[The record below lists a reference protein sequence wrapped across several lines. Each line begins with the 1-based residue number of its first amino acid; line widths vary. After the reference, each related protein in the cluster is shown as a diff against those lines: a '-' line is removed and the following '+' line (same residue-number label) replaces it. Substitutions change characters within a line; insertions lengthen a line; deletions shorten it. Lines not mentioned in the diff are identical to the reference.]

1 MPQLNTAEAVAAS
14 LVANGIDTL
23 YCVPG
28 VQNDVL
34 MDAFYHV
41 QDKIRI
47 IHTRHEQGAA
57 YMALGAAMAT
67 GKPQV
72 YAVVPGPGFLNST
85 AALATAHACNAPV
98 LALVGQIPQQH
109 IGRGF
114 GFLHEIPDQLG
125 VMRSLTKWAARIDT
139 PQDAP
144 DRVEEAFHQM
154 QSGRPRPVGLE
165 CAVDVW
171 PRSAEVRDGK
181 KVTGGTTTIDQSA
194 IEAAAALLGAAK
206 RPLMVVGGGAQHAS
220 AEVKALAEWLQ
231 IPVAAG
237 QMGFGVLDS
246 RHPLSIPLPVAHK
259 LWGQV
264 DVVLAVGTRLHL
276 QQMAWGLDADL
287 KIIRIDIDAEEIAR
301 FAQPAVGIVGD
312 AAQALGALFD
322 AIRGKTP
329 ARRSPPGELGRA
341 RAAFETEVSELQ
353 PQLDYLQAI
362 RAALPENGILVDE
375 VTQLG
380 HAARFGYPVYRP
392 RTFITP
398 GYQGTLGWGYATA
411 LGVKVARPDCPVVS
425 INGDGGFMFNVQEM
439 ATAMRHGIA
448 AIAVVFDDGA
458 YGNVRRSQEL
468 RYGNRLIGCD
478 LANPDFV
485 ELAESFGMGG
495 TRVTTPGEL
504 TEALAKAIKADQP
517 HLIHVPVGPMPDPWK
532 FVHLP
537 RVRG

>member
-125 VMRSLTKWAARIDT
+125 VMRSLTKWAARIET

-171 PRSAEVRDGK
+171 PRSAAVRDSRS
-181 KVTGGTTTIDQSA
+181 VNGGTTAIDQSA
-194 IEAAAALLGAAK
+194 IETAAALLCAAK
-206 RPLMVVGGGAQHAS
+206 HPLMVIGGGAQHAS

-246 RHPLSIPLPVAHK
+246 RHALSIPLPVAHK
-259 LWGQV
+259 LWSQA

-312 AAQALGALFD
+312 AAQTLGALFD
-322 AIRGKTP
+322 AIRGQNP
-329 ARRSPPGELGRA
+329 ARHSPPGELGRA
-341 RAAFETEVSELQ
+341 RASFDTEISVLQ

-504 TEALAKAIKADQP
+504 TKALAKAIKADQP
-517 HLIHVPVGPMPDPWK
+517 QLIHVPVGPMPDPWK

>member
-1 MPQLNTAEAVAAS
+1 M
-14 LVANGIDTL
+14 
-23 YCVPG
+23 
-28 VQNDVL
+28 
-34 MDAFYHV
+34 
-41 QDKIRI
+41 
-47 IHTRHEQGAA
+47 
-57 YMALGAAMAT
+57 
-67 GKPQV
+67 
-72 YAVVPGPGFLNST
+72 
-85 AALATAHACNAPV
+85 
-98 LALVGQIPQQH
+98 
-109 IGRGF
+109 
-114 GFLHEIPDQLG
+114 
-125 VMRSLTKWAARIDT
+125 
-139 PQDAP
+139 
-144 DRVEEAFHQM
+144 
-154 QSGRPRPVGLE
+154 
-165 CAVDVW
+165 
-171 PRSAEVRDGK
+171 
-181 KVTGGTTTIDQSA
+181 
-194 IEAAAALLGAAK
+194 
-206 RPLMVVGGGAQHAS
+206 
-220 AEVKALAEWLQ
+220 
-231 IPVAAG
+231 
-237 QMGFGVLDS
+237 
-246 RHPLSIPLPVAHK
+246 
-259 LWGQV
+259 
-264 DVVLAVGTRLHL
+264 
-276 QQMAWGLDADL
+276 
-287 KIIRIDIDAEEIAR
+287 
-301 FAQPAVGIVGD
+301 
-312 AAQALGALFD
+312 
-322 AIRGKTP
+322 
-329 ARRSPPGELGRA
+329 GRA
-341 RAAFETEVSELQ
+341 RASFDTEISVLQ

-504 TEALAKAIKADQP
+504 TKALAKAIKADQP
-517 HLIHVPVGPMPDPWK
+517 QLIHVPVGPMPDPWK

>member
-47 IHTRHEQGAA
+47 VHTRHEQGAA

-154 QSGRPRPVGLE
+154 QTGRPRPVGLE

-181 KVTGGTTTIDQSA
+181 KVTGGTAAIDPSA

-206 RPLMVVGGGAQHAS
+206 QPLMVVGGGAQHAS
-220 AEVKALAEWLQ
+220 AEATALAEWLQ
-231 IPVAAG
+231 MPVAAG
-237 QMGFGVLDS
+237 QMGFGVVDS
-246 RHPLSIPLPVAHK
+246 RNPLSITLPVAHK
-259 LWGQV
+259 LWGKA
-264 DVVLAVGTRLHL
+264 DVVLAVGTRLQL
-276 QQMAWGLDADL
+276 QQMNWGLDADL

-301 FAQPAVGIVGD
+301 FAPPAVGIVGD
-312 AAQALGALFD
+312 AREALAALFD
-322 AIRGKTP
+322 AIRGKNP
-329 ARRSPPGELGRA
+329 ARRSPPGELSRA
-341 RAAFETEVSELQ
+341 RAAFDTEVSVLQ
-353 PQLDYLQAI
+353 PQLDYLKAI

-375 VTQLG
+375 ITQLG

-411 LGVKVARPDCPVVS
+411 LGVKTARPDCPVVS

-485 ELAESFGMGG
+485 ELAKSFSMGG
-495 TRVTTPGEL
+495 TRVRRP
-504 TEALAKAIKADQP
+504 AN
-517 HLIHVPVGPMPDPWK
+517 
-532 FVHLP
+532 
-537 RVRG
+537 

>member
-125 VMRSLTKWAARIDT
+125 VMRSLTKWAARIET

-171 PRSAEVRDGK
+171 PRSAAVRDSRS
-181 KVTGGTTTIDQSA
+181 VNGGTTAIDQSA
-194 IEAAAALLGAAK
+194 IETAAALLCAAK
-206 RPLMVVGGGAQHAS
+206 HPLMVIGGGAQHAS

-259 LWGQV
+259 LWSQA

-312 AAQALGALFD
+312 AAQTLGALFD
-322 AIRGKTP
+322 AIRGQNP
-329 ARRSPPGELGRA
+329 ARHSPPGELGRA
-341 RAAFETEVSELQ
+341 RASFDTEISVLQ

-504 TEALAKAIKADQP
+504 TKALAKAIKADQP
-517 HLIHVPVGPMPDPWK
+517 QLIHVPVGPMPDPWK